1 MAEHIL
7 GPVSDFP
14 VGSHKVVQLRKLKIG
29 VFKIDGEFFALPNIC
44 PHQFGP
50 LSEGTVAGTM
60 ACTAATDWNHE
71 WIKDGEILTCPWHGI
86 EFDIK
91 TGQALAS
98 PKLKVRHYQISVDNG
113 QVKLTI

>member
-14 VGSHKVVQLRKLKIG
+14 AGTHKVVQLRKLKIG
-29 VFKIDGEFFALPNIC
+29 VFNIDGEFFALPNIC

-50 LSEGTVAGTM
+50 LSEGTVSGTM
-60 ACTAATDWNHE
+60 ACTAATNWNHE

-98 PKLKVRHYQISVDNG
+98 PKLRVRHYRISVDDG
-113 QVKLTI
+113 QVVVTI

>member
-1 MAEHIL
+1 MAEHLL
-7 GPVSDFP
+7 GPVTDFP
-14 VGSHKVVQLRKLKIG
+14 AGSHKVVQIRKVKIG
-29 VFKIDGEFFALPNIC
+29 VFNIDGEFFALPNIC

-50 LSEGTVAGTM
+50 LSEGGVSGM
-60 ACTAATDWNHE
+60 LSCTAESNWNHE

-98 PKLKVRHYQISVDNG
+98 PKMKVRQYQIAVEDG
-113 QVKLTI
+113 QVKLTL